1 MSAAVQIFL
10 QTQRLFLFPSGHKK
24 GGDTKTLAK
33 NILHCK
39 PANLEAVQFAPLKY
53 LEIILLKIQFSL
65 DSTL

>member
-24 GGDTKTLAK
+24 GGDTKTLAM

-39 PANLEAVQFAPLKY
+39 PANLKAVQFAPPQY
-53 LEIILLKIQFSL
+53 LEVIPQDPI
-65 DSTL
+65 